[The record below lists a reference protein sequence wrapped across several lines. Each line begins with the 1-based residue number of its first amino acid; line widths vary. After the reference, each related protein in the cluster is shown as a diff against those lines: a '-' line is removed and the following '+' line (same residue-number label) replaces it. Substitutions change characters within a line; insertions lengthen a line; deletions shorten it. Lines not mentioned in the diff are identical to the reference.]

1 MICLCRITKI
11 VPNFKSV
18 FLKPFIAAALCAGA
32 GFGVYQLGAAV
43 LPRFAKY
50 LTLVAI
56 LAACIVYIV
65 ALLLL
70 RAISKDDVLMLPK
83 GQKIAKVLEKHNFI
97 M

>member
-1 MICLCRITKI
+1 MGKEKKKQDRKRQERKK
-11 VPNFKSV
+11 PSV
-18 FLKPFIAAALCAGA
+18 FRQIK
-32 GFGVYQLGAAV
+32 LGLQDPITLICMGIV
-43 LPRFAKY
+43 FLI
-50 LTLVAI
+50 LVA
-56 LAACIVYIV
+56 CVVYIA